1 MMFNGHM
8 RDLHQEKSHENLK
21 QLFSKSTP
29 SRTQFFS
36 WFGEFRRSRRSFE
49 DHWCVT
55 SATAVTIANIE
66 AAEKLIRVEPRITT
80 REIQKSLSIGTA
92 ATMSISHDH
101 LRVRKRCA
109 RWTPHSLT
117 DEQRRVRVEWS
128 EFMLRKLNGGRPKL
142 TWEVLTG
149 YETWIYRCNPET
161 KMQSAVWLFPD
172 ESTPQK
178 LKGSHWHTEKNG
190 CLFLRKIGPCRHHS
204 S

>member
-1 MMFNGHM
+1 MEVSRRDFKVMMFNGHM

-117 DEQRRVRVEWS
+117 NNDG
-128 EFMLRKLNGGRPKL
+128 LG
-142 TWEVLTG
+142 
-149 YETWIYRCNPET
+149 
-161 KMQSAVWLFPD
+161 
-172 ESTPQK
+172 
-178 LKGSHWHTEKNG
+178 LKGA
-190 CLFLRKIGPCRHHS
+190 S
-204 S
+204 SRCESSTGAVLN